1 MSRVTEGILYFA
13 TKIDANRAFC
23 YHSNTTTTT
32 TITPS
37 QILNTGRYIITAKSM
52 QILRAKKVMKC
63 AVKSVAFSH
72 FKPFVSCESESPKKV
87 TASDSSSIVACT

>member
-52 QILRAKKVMKC
+52 QIFKGQESYEMCSKKRC
-63 AVKSVAFSH
+63 F
-72 FKPFVSCESESPKKV
+72 
-87 TASDSSSIVACT
+87 